1 MEDLELESLDISTA
15 YLNGEMDAE
24 VYMRQPEGFEQ
35 REPEW
40 VCKLMKG
47 LYGLKQGGRL
57 WFEKLDSALQELS
70 FTRVRSDP
78 SIYVW
83 VKDDIRLIVPIF
95 VDDLTIASKSK
106 ERISE
111 FKADL
116 AKHFKL
122 RDLGP
127 TSFLLGVAI
136 DRDRSKRTLSLSQRQ
151 YILDLLQRFNFS
163 DCSPVATPMDP
174 GL

>member
-1 MEDLELESLDISTA
+1 MH
-15 YLNGEMDAE
+15 
-24 VYMRQPEGFEQ
+24 
-35 REPEW
+35 
-40 VCKLMKG
+40 
-47 LYGLKQGGRL
+47 
-57 WFEKLDSALQELS
+57 
-70 FTRVRSDP
+70 SDP

-83 VKDDIRLIVPIF
+83 VKDDVRLIVPIF
-95 VDDLTIASKSK
+95 VDDLMVASKSP
-106 ERISE
+106 ECISE

-163 DCSPVATPMDP
+163 DCSPVATPMNL